1 MQYNKDVAKLE
12 NPLCDQYLNRSKKEQ
27 TALEVE
33 NMTKQENELIS
44 RTPRLY
50 FDTRVGIEMAIEKE
64 QYPLQKISKLRK
76 LYKELH
82 PEEKL
87 SEFIVVG
94 QLLLPRDGEVY
105 KIMGVIPNSDN
116 IPKVIIAEDFLK
128 ITGIQSY
135 QTYRL

>member
-1 MQYNKDVAKLE
+1 
-12 NPLCDQYLNRSKKEQ
+12 
-27 TALEVE
+27 
-33 NMTKQENELIS
+33 MTKQENELIS

-50 FDTRVGIEMAIEKE
+50 FDTRVGIGMMIQKE
-64 QYPLQKISKLRK
+64 SNPLQKVSKLRK

-87 SEFIVVG
+87 TEFIVVV

-105 KIMGVIPNSDN
+105 KIMGVIPNSDKL
-116 IPKVIIAEDFLK
+116 PKVVIAEDFLK

-135 QTYRL
+135 KTYKL

>member
-1 MQYNKDVAKLE
+1 
-12 NPLCDQYLNRSKKEQ
+12 
-27 TALEVE
+27 
-33 NMTKQENELIS
+33 MTKQENELIS

-50 FDTRVGIEMAIEKE
+50 FDTRVGIEMTMEKE
-64 QYPLQKISKLRK
+64 KYPLQKISQLRK

-87 SEFIVVG
+87 AEFVVIG

-105 KIMGVIPNSDN
+105 KIMGIIPNLQKL
-116 IPKVIIAEDFLK
+116 PEVVIVDDFLK

-135 QTYRL
+135 QTYKV

>member
-1 MQYNKDVAKLE
+1 
-12 NPLCDQYLNRSKKEQ
+12 
-27 TALEVE
+27 
-33 NMTKQENELIS
+33 MTQQERNLIYQ
-44 RTPRLY
+44 TPRYY
-50 FDTRVGIEMAIEKE
+50 FDTRSGIEMTMEKE
-64 QYPLQKISKLRK
+64 KYPLQKISQLRK
-76 LYKELH
+76 LYLELH

-87 SEFIVVG
+87 AEFVVIG

-116 IPKVIIAEDFLK
+116 IPKVVIAEDFLR

>member
-1 MQYNKDVAKLE
+1 
-12 NPLCDQYLNRSKKEQ
+12 
-27 TALEVE
+27 
-33 NMTKQENELIS
+33 MTQQENELIS

-116 IPKVIIAEDFLK
+116 IPKVVIAEDFLR

-135 QTYRL
+135 QTYRV

>member
-1 MQYNKDVAKLE
+1 MRLVF
-12 NPLCDQYLNRSKKEQ
+12 
-27 TALEVE
+27 
-33 NMTKQENELIS
+33 KQEQKGTDIIGGRDMTQQERNLIYQ
-44 RTPRLY
+44 TPRLY
-50 FDTRVGIEMAIEKE
+50 FDTRVGIEMTMEKE
-64 QYPLQKISKLRK
+64 KYPLQKISKLRK

>member
-1 MQYNKDVAKLE
+1 MQYNKSVAKLK

-50 FDTRVGIEMAIEKE
+50 FDTRVGIEMTMEKE
-64 QYPLQKISKLRK
+64 KYPLQKISQLRK

-87 SEFIVVG
+87 AEFVVIG

-105 KIMGVIPNSDN
+105 KIMGVIPNSQKL
-116 IPKVIIAEDFLK
+116 PKVVIVDDFLK
-128 ITGIQSY
+128 ITGLESY
-135 QTYRL
+135 QTYRV

>member
-1 MQYNKDVAKLE
+1 
-12 NPLCDQYLNRSKKEQ
+12 
-27 TALEVE
+27 
-33 NMTKQENELIS
+33 MTKQENELIS

-50 FDTRVGIEMAIEKE
+50 FDTRVGIEMIMEKE
-64 QYPLQKISKLRK
+64 KYPLQKISQLRK
-76 LYKELH
+76 LYLELH

-87 SEFIVVG
+87 AEFVVIG